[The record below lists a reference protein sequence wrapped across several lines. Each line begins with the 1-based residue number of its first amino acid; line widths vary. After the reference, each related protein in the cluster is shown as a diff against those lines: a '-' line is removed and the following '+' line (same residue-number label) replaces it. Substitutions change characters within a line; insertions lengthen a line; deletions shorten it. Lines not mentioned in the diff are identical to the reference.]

1 MANVTITNVD
11 NGAVEIDGA
20 ICHDEIV
27 NFAGGA
33 TYKKGTIL
41 ARDTVTDKLIPYV
54 KGGNTNGDG
63 VPRAVLTYELTR
75 SAAGDEYAR
84 VLVAGHV
91 NRERLVIHAD
101 GDASNV
107 DEVVLDLLRAQ
118 AIVCS
123 PVDQLTNIDNPQ

>member
-27 NFAGGA
+27 NFAGGD

-41 ARDTVTDKLIPYV
+41 ARHRDGQAHPYV
-54 KGGNTNGDG
+54 KRGRPTGTASARSAY
-63 VPRAVLTYELTR
+63 VRTTR

-84 VLVAGHV
+84 VLVAGM

-118 AIVCS
+118 AIVALPS
-123 PVDQLTNIDNPQ
+123 IS

>member
-54 KGGNTNGDG
+54 KGGSTDGNG
-63 VPRAVLTYELTR
+63 VPSAVLTYGITR
-75 SAAGDEYAR
+75 VTPGDAYAR
-84 VLVAGHV
+84 VLVSGHV
-91 NRERLVIHAD
+91 NRHRLVIHAD
-101 GDASNV
+101 GDGSNV
-107 DEVVLDLLRAQ
+107 DETVLDLLRARG
-118 AIVCS
+118 IVAS
-123 PVDQLTNIDNPQ
+123 TVHQLVQFDN